1 MQKKIYSLLL
11 ISILTL
17 SAFASQERKV
27 LIIGID
33 GTRSDAL
40 QQANTPNIDALIA
53 NGLFT
58 YDAWHCGITVSGP
71 SWSTIMTGVWWN
83 KHGVTSNTYTGSNYT
98 DYPYFPTL
106 AKQLLPNLHC
116 VQVTEWAPMSDNVY
130 NDGWDLKLKTPDGDG
145 AATAAVAS
153 TQLATDSLD
162 CMFVY
167 FDAVDLTGH
176 SSGFSPTNPSYIQA
190 IENVDDKVGI
200 VLNALY
206 ARPNYANEN
215 WLVLVITD
223 HGGIGTGHGGI
234 TFEERH
240 IWWVASGKDVTHQ
253 QITAAD
259 PGTYNLLGSGI
270 FNQSGVDQTLLKSSP
285 VQADI
290 AITALHHLIYE
301 TGIQPETYPFWVG
314 LDGKSWLSVFN
325 GVDNVAKEDN
335 IKVLPNPSNGITTFW
350 FENEQK
356 QNVTIEVFDML
367 GRNVKSFANLEAG
380 NSANIDLSGIDC
392 GSYIAK
398 VKIGA
403 QTLTRKIQV
412 QY

>member
-1 MQKKIYSLLL
+1 MQKKFYALAL
-11 ISILTL
+11 ISIMTL
-17 SAFASQERKV
+17 SVFASQKRKV

-33 GTRSDAL
+33 GCRSDAL
-40 QQANTPNIDALIA
+40 QQANTPNLDGLIA
-53 NGLFT
+53 NGLYT

-83 KHGVTSNTYTGSNYT
+83 KHGVSSNAYTGSHFN

-116 VQVTEWAPMSDNVY
+116 VQVVEWAPMSDNVY
-130 NDGWDLKLKTPDGDG
+130 NDGWNLKLKTPDGDG

-153 TQLATDSLD
+153 TQLANDSLD

-190 IENVDDKVGI
+190 IENVDNKVGT
-200 VLNALY
+200 VLNALH
-206 ARPNYANEN
+206 ARTNYANED

-234 TFEERH
+234 TYEERH
-240 IWWVASGKDVTHQ
+240 IWWIASGNDVVHQ

-259 PGTYNLLGSGI
+259 PGTYNLLGTGI
-270 FNQSGVDQTLLKSSP
+270 FNQSGVDQVLLKSSP

-290 AITALHHLIYE
+290 ALTALHHLIYE
-301 TGIQPETYPFWVG
+301 TGVDPENYPFYVG
-314 LDGKSWLSVFN
+314 LDGKSWLNVFN
-325 GVDNVAKEDN
+325 GVNNVSKEDN
-335 IKVLPNPSNGITTFW
+335 IKVFPNPTSGLTTFW
-350 FENEQK
+350 FENEKK
-356 QNVTIEVFDML
+356 QNVTIEMFDLL
-367 GRNVKSFANLEAG
+367 GRSMKKFANLEVGDKAT
-380 NSANIDLSGIDC
+380 IDLSQLNC
-392 GSYIAK
+392 GTYLAK
-398 VKIGA
+398 IRIGE
-403 QTLTRKIQV
+403 QILSRKIDL